1 MEATL
6 DHPDGGVCA
15 LPTQEITVGQAA
27 DALLSM
33 IELGRGDT
41 PLAESVRAQLADALG
56 MRGT

>member
-6 DHPDGGVCA
+6 DHPDGGVRA

-33 IELGRGDT
+33 IEAGRGDT
-41 PLAESVRAQLADALG
+41 PLAASLRAQLADALG
-56 MRGT
+56 VRAT